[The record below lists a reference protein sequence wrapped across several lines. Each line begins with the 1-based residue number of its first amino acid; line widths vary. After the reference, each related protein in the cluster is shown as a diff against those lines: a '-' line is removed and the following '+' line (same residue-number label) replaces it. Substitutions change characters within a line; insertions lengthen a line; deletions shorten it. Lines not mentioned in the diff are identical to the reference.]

1 MGRGVPGAQPVKKLW
16 TIAAFWVCAL
26 LAIGPGT
33 AAAWQVRDTKP
44 PSGPAEP
51 RELSDAERAAVEIAA
66 AYLHGGAEAVWQ
78 RLSKDSLLRRLD
90 RPEALREIATR
101 LGPADGSS
109 WQLLTPG
116 PTFDRQ
122 IAIFGV
128 EYASGLDETLILRLV
143 NEGSWKVAEIRTSV
157 DRVDPVQLN
166 PAWRSDPAAEPAG
179 PKPAP
184 EVEETSEGLFTLSVL
199 LQAGGGLVLLLGI
212 AGAVLLA
219 RKGRRPGAVAAGIG
233 AVAVASGLIG
243 WGFLAG
249 SASEGAVA
257 AATAEEKDV
266 GFLRLAR
273 LASLRTALAAGTDRA
288 AIDRELAAVPSD
300 PALRDVYD
308 LWKAQFLLAESDLA
322 AVDTILKRFPE
333 RGPHPLAE
341 LLRARL
347 AFRRLQPDLT
357 GRAYEQALRG
367 GLDHDGL
374 RLEAAMAQSL
384 TDDGGGAEI
393 SIALMV
399 EMGSRLAEVW
409 YAAAQI
415 AATEGRMEA
424 AEDLLHH
431 GWQLEPA
438 PRESLFGEPLLAF
451 LVARPS
457 LFPLFELGVAEE
469 PRIEPAGDRR
479 PVPLPP
485 GTGAATNG
493 QTLRLAIGS
502 AELLVPGGA
511 VLAPP
516 GAVLENADAWS
527 RHAEAKALAAL
538 PALTASAAAGE
549 SLPPRRLRIAEDAG
563 RVLAARNRWDE
574 LIALT
579 ATVAADLQ
587 KAPSALV
594 RLRAQALRQVGR
606 TEEARQLLLRLAG
619 GDIANRRPAPGTLF
633 ELAELFA
640 AAGEY
645 ETAIKLSKKAD
656 SQLPEPRGE
665 RRRQQMA
672 MDKQLAD
679 SYANY
684 QSDHFDVRYPLA
696 TGELYAR
703 GVSLVLEEERRRLM
717 RWIPQPGPKRI
728 EVHLFPIQDFMNTF
742 GGDISV
748 VGVYDGKVRVPFAD
762 IQSLHPELVQILSHE
777 LAHAMIAGAT
787 RDQAPHWLQEGLAE
801 HVEMGLG
808 RLNPLPDL
816 ARTGRALSFPTL
828 EPILSGFAEEQL
840 VDLGYAEAAWTVH
853 FIESRFGVK
862 AVHGLLNAFA
872 AGKTTEEAIQ
882 GVCGLSPAEFDRALW
897 DWGAKKAPQAR
908 NLEVRRYDVA
918 YAARLVREQT
928 EEVQAGPA
936 AITAA
941 SAGRGE
947 RESELLDEDEERKR
961 RMAAWYQRYTTRTV
975 GVKQALKPILAAYQ
989 GQQAATMEMCLELSA
1004 GATRALNE
1012 LPLWTSPEANVNQVL
1027 RGAYQTLAQLG
1038 KACQDGRDVEARG
1051 LLARATRQLSEAARY
1066 LEPHGMVP

>member
-1 MGRGVPGAQPVKKLW
+1 MGRGVPGGRPEKMFGMVAV
-16 TIAAFWVCAL
+16 FWVLAL
-26 LAIGPGT
+26 LAIGSG

-44 PSGPAEP
+44 PAGPVGP

-66 AYLHGGAEAVWQ
+66 AYLRGGAEAVWQ
-78 RLSKDSLLRRLD
+78 RLSKDSPLRRLD
-90 RPEALREIATR
+90 RPEALREIAAR
-101 LGPADGSS
+101 LGPADGST

-122 IAIFGV
+122 VAVFGV
-128 EYASGLDETLILRLV
+128 EYASGLDETLILRLAD
-143 NEGSWKVAEIRTSV
+143 EGGWKIAEIRTSV

-166 PAWRSDPAAEPAG
+166 PAGRDDLAARSASPSPG
-179 PKPAP
+179 PQA
-184 EVEETSEGLFTLSVL
+184 EETSGGLFTLPAL
-199 LQAGGGLVLLLGI
+199 LQAGGGFILLLGI
-212 AGAVLLA
+212 AGAFLLA
-219 RKGRRPGAVAAGIG
+219 RKGRRPVAVAAGIG

-243 WGFLAG
+243 WGYL
-249 SASEGAVA
+249 SSSGAEDA
-257 AATAEEKDV
+257 AAVTTAREKDV
-266 GFLRLAR
+266 GFVRLAK
-273 LASLRTALAAGTDRA
+273 LTPLRTALAAGTDRA
-288 AIDRELAAVPSD
+288 AIEKELATAPSD
-300 PALRDVYD
+300 PALRDIHD
-308 LWKAQFLLAESDLA
+308 LWKAQFLLSESDLA
-322 AVDTILKRFPE
+322 AVDVLLKRFPE
-333 RGPHPLAE
+333 RSPHPLAE

-347 AFRRLQPDLT
+347 AFRRLQRDLT
-357 GRAYEQALRG
+357 GRAYDHAIRG

-374 RLEAAMAQSL
+374 RLESAMAQSL
-384 TDDGGGAEI
+384 TDDGGGAQI
-393 SIALMV
+393 SVALMV

-415 AATEGRMEA
+415 AVTEGRMEA

-469 PRIEPAGDRR
+469 PRIQPTGDRR
-479 PVPLPP
+479 PVSLPA
-485 GTGAATNG
+485 GTRAATNG
-493 QTLRLAIGS
+493 QTLRLAVGS

-511 VLAPP
+511 LLAPP
-516 GAVLENADAWS
+516 GAALENADSWS

-538 PALTASAAAGE
+538 PGLTASAAAGE
-549 SLPPRRLRIAEDAG
+549 TLSPRRLRVAEDAG
-563 RVLAARNRWDE
+563 RVLAARNRWDD
-574 LIALT
+574 LLALT

-594 RLRAQALRQVGR
+594 RLRAQALRKVGR

-656 SQLPEPRGE
+656 SQLPQPRGE
-665 RRRQQMA
+665 RRRRQMA
-672 MDKQLAD
+672 MDQQLAD

-703 GVSLVLEEERRRLM
+703 GVSLVLEEERRRLL

-728 EVHLFPIQDFMNTF
+728 EVHLFPIRDFMAVF

-840 VDLGYAEAAWTVH
+840 VDLGYAEAAWSVH

-862 AVHGLLNAFA
+862 AIHGLLNAFA
-872 AGKTTEEAIQ
+872 AGKTTEQAIQ
-882 GVCGLSPAEFDRALW
+882 DVCGLSPAELDRALW
-897 DWGAKKAPQAR
+897 DWGVNKAPQAR

-918 YAARLVREQT
+918 YASRLVREHT
-928 EEVQAGPA
+928 EEAQAGPA
-936 AITAA
+936 AVVDDRK
-941 SAGRGE
+941 SQR
-947 RESELLDEDEERKR
+947 LDEKDEWKR
-961 RMAAWYQRYTTRTV
+961 RMTAWYERYTARTA
-975 GVKQALKPILAAYQ
+975 GVKKALKPVLASYQ
-989 GQQAATMEMCLELSA
+989 GQQAATMESCLELNIA
-1004 GATRALNE
+1004 ATRALNE
-1012 LPLWTSPEANVNQVL
+1012 LPLWTSPEPNVNRVL
-1027 RGAYQTLAQLG
+1027 RNAYQSLAQVG

-1051 LLARATRQLSEAARY
+1051 LLARATRQLGEAARS

>member
-1 MGRGVPGAQPVKKLW
+1 MGRGVRGGRPEKMFG
-16 TIAAFWVCAL
+16 TIAAFWILAL
-26 LAIGPGT
+26 LAIGPG

-44 PSGPAEP
+44 PLGPVEP

-66 AYLHGGAEAVWQ
+66 AYLYGGSEAVWQ
-78 RLSKDSLLRRLD
+78 RLSKDSPLRRLD
-90 RPEALREIATR
+90 RPEALREIAAR
-101 LGPADGSS
+101 LGPADGSA

-128 EYASGLDETLILRLV
+128 EYASGLDETLIFRLV
-143 NEGSWKVAEIRTSV
+143 DEGGWKISEIRTSV

-166 PAWRSDPAAEPAG
+166 SAWRNDLAVEPAS
-179 PKPAP
+179 PAP
-184 EVEETSEGLFTLSVL
+184 GPEAEETSESLFTLPVL
-199 LQAGGGLVLLLGI
+199 LQAGGGFVLLLGI
-212 AGAVLLA
+212 AGAFLLA
-219 RKGRRPGAVAAGIG
+219 RKGRRPVAVAAGIG
-233 AVAVASGLIG
+233 ALAVASGLIG
-243 WGFLAG
+243 WGFFAG
-249 SASEGAVA
+249 SASEGAEA
-257 AATAEEKDV
+257 AVVTQEKDV
-266 GFLRLAR
+266 GFIRLAK
-273 LASLRTALAAGTDRA
+273 LAPLRTALAAGTDRA
-288 AIDRELAAVPSD
+288 TIDKELAAAPSD
-300 PALRDVYD
+300 PALRDVHD
-308 LWKAQFLLAESDLA
+308 LWKAQFLLSESDLA
-322 AVDTILKRFPE
+322 AVDALLKRFPE

-347 AFRRLQPDLT
+347 AFRRLQRDLT

-393 SIALMV
+393 SVALMV

-415 AATEGRMEA
+415 AVTEGRMEA
-424 AEDLLHH
+424 AENLLHH

-469 PRIEPAGDRR
+469 PRIEPTGDRR

-511 VLAPP
+511 VLAPT
-516 GAVLENADAWS
+516 GAVLENADLWS

-563 RVLAARNRWDE
+563 RVLAARNRWEE

-579 ATVAADLQ
+579 ATVTADLQ

-665 RRRQQMA
+665 RRRRQMA
-672 MDKQLAD
+672 MDQQLAA

-684 QSDHFDVRYPLA
+684 QSDHFDVRYPPA

-703 GVSLVLEEERRRLM
+703 GVSLVLEEERRRLL
-717 RWIPQPGPKRI
+717 RWIPKPGPKRI
-728 EVHLFPIQDFMNTF
+728 EVHLFPIRDFMSVF

-762 IQSLHPELVQILSHE
+762 VQSLHPELVQILSHE

-872 AGKTTEEAIQ
+872 TGKTTEEAIQ
-882 GVCGLSPAEFDRALW
+882 DVCGLSLAEFDRGLW
-897 DWGAKKAPQAR
+897 DWGANKAPQAR

-928 EEVQAGPA
+928 EEVQASPA
-936 AITAA
+936 AVT
-941 SAGRGE
+941 AGRRKRG
-947 RESELLDEDEERKR
+947 SELLNEDEERKR
-961 RMAAWYQRYTTRTV
+961 RMAAWYARYTARTV
-975 GVKQALKPILAAYQ
+975 GVKTALKPVLASYQ
-989 GQQAATMEMCLELSA
+989 GQQAATMENCLELNIA
-1004 GATRALNE
+1004 ATRALNE
-1012 LPLWTSPEANVNQVL
+1012 LPLWTSPEPNVNRVL
-1027 RGAYQTLAQLG
+1027 RNAYQSLAQVG

-1051 LLARATRQLSEAARY
+1051 LLARATRQLSEAARS
-1066 LEPHGMVP
+1066 LEPHGMTP

>member
-1 MGRGVPGAQPVKKLW
+1 MRSMPLLGRGVR
-16 TIAAFWVCAL
+16 AAAVVWLFAL
-26 LAIGPGT
+26 LAIVPGVE
-33 AAAWQVRDTKP
+33 AWQVRDTKP
-44 PSGPAEP
+44 PAGPAEP
-51 RELSDAERAAVEIAA
+51 REISEAERAAVEIAA
-66 AYLHGGAEAVWQ
+66 AYLHGGAEAIWR
-78 RLSKDSLLRRLD
+78 RLAKDSPLRRLD
-90 RPEALREIATR
+90 QAEALREIAAR
-101 LGPADGSS
+101 VGPADGST

-122 IAIFGV
+122 TAIFGV

-143 NEGSWKVAEIRTSV
+143 DEGGWKISEIRTSV
-157 DRVDPVQLN
+157 DRVDPVRLN
-166 PAWRSDPAAEPAG
+166 AAWGGKDGPEPVATAAAPG
-179 PKPAP
+179 P
-184 EVEETSEGLFTLSVL
+184 ETEEASGSLLTVPVV
-199 LQAGGGLVLLLGI
+199 LQAGGGLVLLLGL
-212 AGAVLLA
+212 AGAFLLS
-219 RKGRRPGAVAAGIG
+219 RKGQRRVAMACGLGAA
-233 AVAVASGLIG
+233 AVASGLIG
-243 WGFLAG
+243 WGFVSR
-249 SASEGAVA
+249 SAAENA
-257 AATAEEKDV
+257 AAAAALQEKDV
-266 GFLRLAR
+266 GFVRLAK
-273 LASLRTALAAGTDRA
+273 LAPLRTALALGTHRA
-288 AIDRELAAVPSD
+288 AIEKELASVPSD
-300 PALRDVYD
+300 PALRDVHD
-308 LWKAQFLLAESDLA
+308 LWKAQFLLSEANLAE
-322 AVDTILKRFPE
+322 VDALLKRFPE

-347 AFRRLQPDLT
+347 AFRRLQRDLT
-357 GRAYEQALRG
+357 GSAYEQAVR

-393 SIALMV
+393 AISLMV
-399 EMGSRLAEVW
+399 EMGSRLSEAW

-415 AATEGRMEA
+415 AAGEDRPES

-438 PRESLFGEPLLAF
+438 PRESLFGDPLLAS

-469 PRIEPAGDRR
+469 PRIQPAGERR
-479 PVPLPP
+479 PVPLPA
-485 GTGAATNG
+485 GTRAATSG
-493 QTLRLAIGS
+493 QALRLMVGS

-511 VLAPP
+511 LLAPP
-516 GAVLENADAWS
+516 DAVLENADSWS

-549 SLPPRRLRIAEDAG
+549 TLPPRRLRIAEDAG

-574 LIALT
+574 LLALT
-579 ATVAADLQ
+579 ATVAGADLQ
-587 KAPSALV
+587 KSPAALV
-594 RLRAQALRQVGR
+594 RLRAQALRKLGR

-619 GDIANRRPAPGTLF
+619 GDISNRRPAPGTLF

-645 ETAIKLSKKAD
+645 DTAIKLSKKAD
-656 SQLPEPRGE
+656 SQLPQPRGE
-665 RRRQQMA
+665 RRRRQMA
-672 MDKQLAD
+672 MDKELAD

-696 TGELYAR
+696 TGEIYAR
-703 GVSLVLEEERRRLM
+703 GVSLVLEEERRRLL

-728 EVHLFPIQDFMNTF
+728 EVHLFPIRDFMSVF

-762 IQSLHPELVQILSHE
+762 LQSLHPELVQILSHE

-816 ARTGRALSFPTL
+816 ARTGRALSFPTV

-862 AVHGLLNAFA
+862 AIHGLLDAFA
-872 AGKTTEEAIQ
+872 AGKTTDEAIQ
-882 GVCGLSPAEFDRALW
+882 AVCGLSPAEFDRALW
-897 DWGAKKAPQAR
+897 DWGANKAPQAR

-918 YAARLVREQT
+918 YASRLIREHTEAVRSGPEAI
-928 EEVQAGPA
+928 EEDRKSQ
-936 AITAA
+936 
-941 SAGRGE
+941 R
-947 RESELLDEDEERKR
+947 LDERLDENDERKR
-961 RMAAWYQRYTTRTV
+961 RMASWYERYTARTA
-975 GVKQALKPILAAYQ
+975 GVKKALKPVLASYQ
-989 GQQAATMEMCLELSA
+989 GQQAATMETCLELNIA
-1004 GATRALNE
+1004 ATRALNE
-1012 LPLWTSPEANVNQVL
+1012 LPLWTSPEANLNRVL
-1027 RGAYQTLAQLG
+1027 RNAYQSLAQVG
-1038 KACQDGRDVEARG
+1038 KACQDGRDVEARS
-1051 LLARATRQLSEAARY
+1051 LLARATRQLSESAQY
-1066 LEPHGMVP
+1066 LEPYGMTP